1 MCVFIAFRLQLR
13 QHSFMKHRDKSPRWI
28 DTTTG
33 KLHGDDSTGSAS
45 SSSALTTATAPT
57 PTTASSESP
66 HAVPVV
72 RSRKPTARKSTS
84 QSGIRVAMLRCGD
97 FFSIRQCAAVDEG
110 SPAASGTSTEAS
122 VDSGI
127 SQSDSTEHLSQLQ
140 VLCCHLC
147 TFTSQ
152 SLSLF
157 ANHLQVLHQWSLSR
171 RIEIL
176 VPDDPDTP
184 RRCGFCQYE
193 TFSDPDFSDHVSA
206 VHGMSPPILC
216 SVCQKFAS
224 FGVREI
230 REHFVN
236 SHPSFA
242 SAEYEPVS
250 APYSMC
256 CDLQLSKST
265 GPVAHDD
272 WYMLSPLVHVTDI
285 ADMSHVEFSNLLDC
299 YGAWFDY

>member
-1 MCVFIAFRLQLR
+1 MDRHYNR
-13 QHSFMKHRDKSPRWI
+13 
-28 DTTTG
+28 

-45 SSSALTTATAPT
+45 SSTTLTTATPPT

-66 HAVPVV
+66 HPVPVV

-147 TFTSQ
+147 SFTSQ
-152 SLSLF
+152 SLSSF

-176 VPDDPDTP
+176 DPDDPDTP
-184 RRCGFCQYE
+184 RRCGFCPYE

-206 VHGMSPPILC
+206 VHGMSPPVFRL
-216 SVCQKFAS
+216 S
-224 FGVREI
+224 EI
-230 REHFVN
+230 RLVRSPWNPWALCQQSSELCFGRVWAAVGAIFHVLWLTVVKVHRP
-236 SHPSFA
+236 SRSWWLVHP
-242 SAEYEPVS
+242 E
-250 APYSMC
+250 
-256 CDLQLSKST
+256 ST
-265 GPVAHDD
+265 GSRE
-272 WYMLSPLVHVTDI
+272 WYCGHVTRG
-285 ADMSHVEFSNLLDC
+285 VQ
-299 YGAWFDY
+299 